1 MKTFDDGPPLQGDLL
16 AAHIGFNRK
25 CFKGLKRIRWKSRWL
40 VTRTVNLALMLTML
54 RC

>member
-1 MKTFDDGPPLQGDLL
+1 VKTVDDEPPLQGDLL
-16 AAHIGFNRK
+16 AVPIGFHLW

-40 VTRTVNLALMLTML
+40 ITRAVNLALMLTML